1 MKIADIR
8 RSYTM
13 DKLDLD
19 KLNADPFLQ
28 FEAWLKDAVA
38 AELPD
43 PTAMCVATV
52 DASGQPS
59 QRLVLLKDVSSQG
72 FVFYTNLGSRKAS
85 ELELNPKVCLH
96 FPWHPLERQVIVY
109 GTAERV
115 PTSQVMSYFLS
126 RPKESQLAAWAS
138 EQSRPVST
146 RQVLMQKFAEIKHKF
161 EQGEVP
167 VPSFW
172 GGFLVKPH
180 QIEFWQGGEHR
191 LHDRFMYKQQADS
204 SWAIERLCP

>member
-1 MKIADIR
+1 
-8 RSYTM
+8 
-13 DKLDLD
+13 
-19 KLNADPFLQ
+19 
-28 FEAWLKDAVA
+28 
-38 AELPD
+38 
-43 PTAMCVATV
+43 
-52 DASGQPS
+52 
-59 QRLVLLKDVSSQG
+59 
-72 FVFYTNLGSRKAS
+72 
-85 ELELNPKVCLH
+85 
-96 FPWHPLERQVIVY
+96 
-109 GTAERV
+109 
-115 PTSQVMSYFLS
+115 MSYFLS